1 MTLITTNANAN
12 TTMSILQ
19 NLTKIYSSWKNDF
32 NSDKCPPRPP
42 NSFILYRQHN
52 YHSLKGLGISHLDI
66 SKEVAKM
73 WQKETLDIRKK
84 FKKLSNI
91 IKVLHSKKYPNYKY
105 RPRIKSRKKC
115 KHKKAKKNIE
125 KICIEVIEKNDR
137 DKNIENSIGSEND
150 DSTSIELNSLLPELI
165 PNCSTDDSTD
175 IVLTNNLPELL
186 SISSTENNYDSTSI
200 ELNSLLPELIPNCS
214 TDDSTDI
221 VLTNNL
227 PELLS
232 ISSTENN
239 YDSTSIELNSLL
251 PELIPNCSTDDS
263 TDIVLTNNLPELLS
277 ISSTENNYDST
288 SIELN
293 SFMPELLSISSM
305 EKRDDINLEINPMSQ
320 VVKLHDD

>member
-200 ELNSLLPELIPNCS
+200 ELNS
-214 TDDSTDI
+214 
-221 VLTNNL
+221 
-227 PELLS
+227 
-232 ISSTENN
+232 
-239 YDSTSIELNSLL
+239 
-251 PELIPNCSTDDS
+251 
-263 TDIVLTNNLPELLS
+263 
-277 ISSTENNYDST
+277 
-288 SIELN
+288 
-293 SFMPELLSISSM
+293 FMPELLSISSM

-320 VVKLHDD
+320 VVKLHDDEDNFTLSLSSVYMTPITNDVLKLNNPNPIILNTDINNINHTSARLNCGINSELCYIQNTEEINDYNIFFFANEY